1 MVTKKRKPNRTSFK
15 KGVVTNPRGG
25 GATLPI
31 MKTFKEYTTKVVAEM
46 YTDLMNYSTDEL
58 NLIIDDPKTGAL
70 RVIIA
75 QTLLRDIK
83 NKEMGYAERVLNRII
98 GPVPSVQEVGSV
110 GGGPLPVPPV
120 INIIKHE
127 VAKDAG
133 TTSPA
138 S

>member
-1 MVTKKRKPNRTSFK
+1 MPRSKGRPFK
-15 KGVVTNPRGG
+15 KGVVTNPKGRG
-25 GATLPI
+25 ASLPLL
-31 MKTFKEYTTKVVAEM
+31 KAFKEYTTKTVAEM

-58 NLIIDDPKTGAL
+58 QLIVEDPKTGAL

-75 QTLLRDIK
+75 QTLLRDVKEK
-83 NKEMGYAERVLNRII
+83 NMSYAERVLTRII